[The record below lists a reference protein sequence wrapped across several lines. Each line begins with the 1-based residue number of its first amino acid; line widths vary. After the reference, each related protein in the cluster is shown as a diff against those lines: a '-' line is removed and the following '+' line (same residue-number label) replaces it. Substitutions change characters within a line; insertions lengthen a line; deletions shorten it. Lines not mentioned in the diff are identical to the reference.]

1 MSAPPAKRKR
11 VEESTSEGSTSEGL
25 TFDEALS
32 TIIELYGPMRK
43 AVKCFDEDAVRSLLL
58 QAAIASPIVRKM
70 VNGKFDELRAEE
82 SEGIIDFDPTAC
94 AFGGNSMSTT
104 DEDEGLRKSTENW
117 NLVRVS
123 PGTLSEGVAA
133 RSYSK
138 DKDCVELSILDIL
151 ESMEDPEIAAIPQDF
166 INKVRKVV
174 ERGGRDGPRVL
185 LPEVLSFFEAHG
197 RAAEVEDQ
205 NPFIL
210 VVMSAP
216 PAKRQR
222 AGTLDEPQ
230 TNLRQ
235 RDPAMAIGALS
246 EDTVRKILLD
256 AAYAHPTVQSMIDA
270 EYNALVAR
278 EQATMVNF
286 DHFSGSIWKKL
297 NIDHRHESGSRQYQS
312 AGPAY
317 N

>member
-82 SEGIIDFDPTAC
+82 SEGIIDFDPNC
-94 AFGGNSMSTT
+94 M
-104 DEDEGLRKSTENW
+104 
-117 NLVRVS
+117 RVWRELNVNHR
-123 PGTLSEGVAA
+123 TLSEGVVA

-205 NPFIL
+205 
-210 VVMSAP
+210 S
-216 PAKRQR
+216 
-222 AGTLDEPQ
+222 
-230 TNLRQ
+230 
-235 RDPAMAIGALS
+235 S
-246 EDTVRKILLD
+246 EKGVS
-256 AAYAHPTVQSMIDA
+256 H
-270 EYNALVAR
+270 N
-278 EQATMVNF
+278 
-286 DHFSGSIWKKL
+286 
-297 NIDHRHESGSRQYQS
+297 
-312 AGPAY
+312 
-317 N
+317 